1 MNPVTSPTHSLAAL
15 AAIVDIAADAIIAL
29 DDNFKIV
36 RFNRGAEQTFGWS
49 EAEMIGQP
57 LDRLLPMA
65 TLGANL
71 RAGGEEEFYFR
82 VGEDHR

>member
-29 DDNFKIV
+29 DDHFKIV

-49 EAEMIGQP
+49 EASSC
-57 LDRLLPMA
+57 
-65 TLGANL
+65 LGAHL
-71 RAGGEEEFYFR
+71 QRILADVHGRGVYLQR
-82 VGEDHR
+82 